1 VAAGSVKRNPKTGT
15 WYGRFDAPRNPD
27 GTRQQI
33 RIYAAT
39 EGQCWDKLHKR
50 ASEVKSGAA
59 PTRDTERMTVSE
71 LLDLWLETK
80 QAKAFRTRDS
90 YESVVRLHL
99 RPTLGHL
106 RVRDVRRSDI
116 ERAIVAWTTGPRK
129 DGKAGQRGNTAVR
142 QCITYVYM
150 AFGLAKADGLRLDN
164 PVDGVHR
171 PGRVR
176 PENPFVTADGAIS
189 ILKAIVNTS
198 VHAPLFIAFVSG
210 LRPGELLALR
220 RRDVILDS
228 RTIQVRGTI
237 EYRGKYIARRPSLKT
252 QKSRRDI
259 PFAEATFE
267 VLTRALHSQADRL
280 RELGLAATP
289 DTLLFDSGFGDIWHP
304 DEFRKQLRKLLRAA
318 GISFQWR
325 ATRHSFASICVEE
338 SVHTKVTA
346 EILGHEDDRLTSTIY
361 QGVRRN
367 AEMVEASRRVTEQLS
382 VAAPVDA
389 RIRASA

>member
-1 VAAGSVKRNPKTGT
+1 MAAGSVKKNPKTGT

-39 EGQCWDKLHKR
+39 EGECWDKLHKR
-50 ASEVKSGAA
+50 AAQVKSGAP
-59 PTRDTERMTVSE
+59 PTRDTERITVGE

-142 QCITYVYM
+142 QCITYAYM

-171 PGRVR
+171 PSRVR
-176 PENPFVTADGAIS
+176 SENPFVTADEAIR
-189 ILKAIVNTS
+189 ILEAIANT
-198 VHAPLFIAFVSG
+198 PLHVPMYIAFVSG

-220 RRDVILDS
+220 RRDVLVDS
-228 RTIQVRGTI
+228 RTIQVHGAI
-237 EYRGKYIARRPSLKT
+237 EYRGKYIARKPTPKS

-259 PFAEATFE
+259 PFVDAAFE
-267 VLTRALHSQADRL
+267 VLRHGLDSQVDRL
-280 RELGLAATP
+280 RELGVAVTKDA
-289 DTLLFDSGFGDIWHP
+289 LLFDNGVGDIWHP
-304 DEFRKQLRKLLRAA
+304 DEFRKQLRKLLRAQ

-325 ATRHSFASICVEE
+325 ATRHSFASICVTEL
-338 SVHTKVTA
+338 VHTKVA
-346 EILGHEDDRLTSTIY
+346 SEILGHTDDRLTSSIY
-361 QGVRRN
+361 EGVRGA
-367 AEMVEASRRVTEQLS
+367 AEKLEASRRVTKTLA
-382 VAAPVDA
+382 VAAPTA
-389 RIRASA
+389 PAQAL